1 MINLYSGYA
10 LNTEAL
16 EHFVQGRTNGTIGDN
31 CAEVIEIILNQE
43 IVSYCSAH
51 DGTYQ
56 FDYNDLE
63 EV

>member
-1 MINLYSGYA
+1 MHNIYSGYS
-10 LNTEAL
+10 LNPEAL
-16 EHFVQGRTNGTIGDN
+16 EHFVQGRTNGTITDS
-31 CAEVIEIILNQE
+31 CFEVIETILNQE